1 MKHLNRI
8 LVPTD
13 LSEHSRR
20 ALSYGCRLA
29 AEDRAA
35 LVILHV
41 ANELN
46 AWQLSTQF
54 EMFAGNTG
62 QVWPLD
68 RVVSEAVL
76 DLNHFLEPHLANLKE
91 VESATKRVVLGNVP
105 ECIAAMADKER
116 ADLIILSPQRNRRL
130 RHWLGGAI
138 TDRVTR
144 LSRCPVLSITEPLP
158 SQPWRGKLAPLFLAG
173 QSSAARRYRLES
185 TTGLIRQRRSH
196 TARREKNCFAPFK
209 NRSMNYMRIAN
220 E

>member
-54 EMFAGNTG
+54 EKFAGNTG
-62 QVWPLD
+62 QVWPP
-68 RVVSEAVL
+68 RSGCQR
-76 DLNHFLEPHLANLKE
+76 
-91 VESATKRVVLGNVP
+91 S
-105 ECIAAMADKER
+105 
-116 ADLIILSPQRNRRL
+116 SPRPQP
-130 RHWLGGAI
+130 
-138 TDRVTR
+138 
-144 LSRCPVLSITEPLP
+144 LSRTSSCQSERGRECDQA
-158 SQPWRGKLAPLFLAG
+158 SRPWQCTGM
-173 QSSAARRYRLES
+173 YRS
-185 TTGLIRQRRSH
+185 DGR
-196 TARREKNCFAPFK
+196 
-209 NRSMNYMRIAN
+209 
-220 E
+220 

>member
-54 EMFAGNTG
+54 EKFAGNTG

-68 RVVSEAVL
+68 RVLSEAVL
-76 DLNHFLEPHLANLKE
+76 DLNHFLRTSSCQSE
-91 VESATKRVVLGNVP
+91 RGR
-105 ECIAAMADKER
+105 ECDQA
-116 ADLIILSPQRNRRL
+116 
-130 RHWLGGAI
+130 
-138 TDRVTR
+138 
-144 LSRCPVLSITEPLP
+144 SR
-158 SQPWRGKLAPLFLAG
+158 PWQCTGM
-173 QSSAARRYRLES
+173 YRS
-185 TTGLIRQRRSH
+185 DGR
-196 TARREKNCFAPFK
+196 
-209 NRSMNYMRIAN
+209 
-220 E
+220 